1 MAKKVRGHR
10 ANKPNDS
17 FGTIDSDS
25 LYKGAYRE
33 EVYQD
38 EDEEETVEQQA
49 EQSASDEE
57 SEPSFAQGA
66 EKAEH
71 DYKKRYDDLKKHYDA
86 KISEFKAK
94 EQEMTATLSEA
105 TRQQNIALPKSP
117 EELEAF
123 KEQYPDVYDVVE
135 TIATMKAGERAI
147 RNWKRNSKQSASGN
161 RIHGF
166 KRHTKNLQTIIR
178 TSMNYVRMSV
188 FSSGSKSNP
197 RTISDGILK
206 NNTDAR
212 WASRVLDLYKIDAGI
227 TGKKRAKKKES
238 AAAAVNSPK
247 ARDITGEAQGEDRI
261 WKASE
266 IGKMK
271 PWQFE
276 QMEAELDKARQEG
289 RIDYNN

>member
-1 MAKKVRGHR
+1 M
-10 ANKPNDS
+10 
-17 FGTIDSDS
+17 
-25 LYKGAYRE
+25 
-33 EVYQD
+33 YQD
-38 EDEEETVEQQA
+38 EDDEEAVEQHA
-49 EQSASDEE
+49 EQSESDEE

-135 TIATMKAGERAI
+135 TIATMKAGERAGELEKELETI
-147 RNWKRNSKQSASGN
+147 REKEQNTRVQAAYQELTNN
-161 RIHGF
+161 HPDFNELRTDERF
-166 KRHTKNLQTIIR
+166 LQWLEEQPE
-178 TSMNYVRMSV
+178 N
-188 FSSGSKSNP
+188 
-197 RTISDGILK
+197 ISDGILK

-212 WASRVLDLYKIDAGI
+212 WASRVLDLYKVDAGI

>member
-17 FGTIDSDS
+17 FGTINSET

-38 EDEEETVEQQA
+38 EEEETVEQHA
-49 EQSASDEE
+49 EEAASDEK
-57 SEPSFAQGA
+57 SEPNFAEGA
-66 EKAEH
+66 EKTDH

-94 EQEMTATLSEA
+94 EEEMTATLTQA
-105 TRQQNIALPKSP
+105 TRQKNISLPKSP
-117 EELEAF
+117 EELETF

-135 TIATMKAGERAI
+135 TIATMKAGERAGELEKELETL
-147 RNWKRNSKQSASGN
+147 REKEQNTRVQAAYQELTNN
-161 RIHGF
+161 HPDF
-166 KRHTKNLQTIIR
+166 NELR
-178 TSMNYVRMSV
+178 TDERFLKWLEEQPEN
-188 FSSGSKSNP
+188 
-197 RTISDGILK
+197 ISDGILK
-206 NNTDAR
+206 NNSDAR
-212 WASRVLDLYKIDAGI
+212 WASRVLDLYKVDAGI
-227 TGKKRAKKKES
+227 TGKKRAKKNES

-247 ARDITGEAQGEDRI
+247 ARDITGEARGDDRI

-271 PWQFE
+271 PWEFE
-276 QMEAELDKARQEG
+276 KHESELDKARQEG

>member
-38 EDEEETVEQQA
+38 EDDEEAVEQHA
-49 EQSASDEE
+49 EQSESDEE

-135 TIATMKAGERAI
+135 TIATMKAGERAGELEKELETI
-147 RNWKRNSKQSASGN
+147 REKE

-197 RTISDGILK
+197 RTSQ
-206 NNTDAR
+206 T
-212 WASRVLDLYKIDAGI
+212 AS
-227 TGKKRAKKKES
+227 
-238 AAAAVNSPK
+238 
-247 ARDITGEAQGEDRI
+247 
-261 WKASE
+261 
-266 IGKMK
+266 
-271 PWQFE
+271 
-276 QMEAELDKARQEG
+276 
-289 RIDYNN
+289 

>member
-38 EDEEETVEQQA
+38 EDDEETVEQHA
-49 EQSASDEE
+49 EQSESDEE

-135 TIATMKAGERAI
+135 TIATMKAGERAGELEKELETI
-147 RNWKRNSKQSASGN
+147 REKEQNTRVQAAYQELTNN
-161 RIHGF
+161 HPDFNELRTDERF
-166 KRHTKNLQTIIR
+166 LQWLEEQPE
-178 TSMNYVRMSV
+178 N
-188 FSSGSKSNP
+188 
-197 RTISDGILK
+197 ISDGILK

>member
-17 FGTIDSDS
+17 FGTINSET

-38 EDEEETVEQQA
+38 EEDEAVEQHA
-49 EQSASDEE
+49 EQSESDEQ
-57 SEPSFAQGA
+57 SEPNFTEGA

-86 KISEFKAK
+86 KVSEFKAK
-94 EQEMTATLSEA
+94 EQEMTATLSQA
-105 TRQQNIALPKSP
+105 TRQQNISLPKSP

-135 TIATMKAGERAI
+135 TIATMKAGERAGELEKELKTI
-147 RNWKRNSKQSASGN
+147 REKEQNTRVQAAYQELTNKHPDFNELRTDE
-161 RIHGF
+161 RF
-166 KRHTKNLQTIIR
+166 LQWLEEQPE
-178 TSMNYVRMSV
+178 N
-188 FSSGSKSNP
+188 
-197 RTISDGILK
+197 ISDGILK

-227 TGKKRAKKKES
+227 TTKKRAKKSES

-247 ARDITGEAQGEDRI
+247 ARDITGEAKGTDRI

-266 IGKMK
+266 IGRMK
-271 PWQFE
+271 PWEFE
-276 QMEAELDKARQEG
+276 KHEAELDAAREEG
-289 RIDYNN
+289 RIDYSN

>member
-17 FGTIDSDS
+17 FGTINSET

-38 EDEEETVEQQA
+38 EDEEAVEQHA
-49 EQSASDEE
+49 EQSESDEE
-57 SEPSFAQGA
+57 SEPNFAQGA

-86 KISEFKAK
+86 KITEFKSK
-94 EQEMTATLSEA
+94 EQEMTATLSQA
-105 TRQQNIALPKSP
+105 TRQQNISLPKSP

-135 TIATMKAGERAI
+135 TIATMKAGERAGELEKELETI
-147 RNWKRNSKQSASGN
+147 REKEQNTRVQAAYQELTNKHPDFNELRTDE
-161 RIHGF
+161 RF
-166 KRHTKNLQTIIR
+166 LQWLEEQPE
-178 TSMNYVRMSV
+178 N
-188 FSSGSKSNP
+188 
-197 RTISDGILK
+197 ISDGILK

-212 WASRVLDLYKIDAGI
+212 WASRVLDLYKVDAGI
-227 TGKKRAKKKES
+227 TTKKRAKKSES

-247 ARDITGEAQGEDRI
+247 ARDITGEAKGTDRI

-266 IGKMK
+266 IGRMK
-271 PWQFE
+271 PWEFE
-276 QMEAELDKARQEG
+276 KHEAELDAAREEG
-289 RIDYNN
+289 RIDYSN

>member
-17 FGTIDSDS
+17 FGTINSDT

-38 EDEEETVEQQA
+38 EEDEAVEQHA
-49 EQSASDEE
+49 EQSESDEQ
-57 SEPSFAQGA
+57 SEPNFTEGA

-86 KISEFKAK
+86 KVSEFKAK
-94 EQEMTATLSEA
+94 EQEMTATLSQA
-105 TRQQNIALPKSP
+105 TRQQNISLPKSP

-135 TIATMKAGERAI
+135 TIATMKAGERAGELEKELETI
-147 RNWKRNSKQSASGN
+147 REKEQNTRVQAAYQELTNKHPDFNELRTDE
-161 RIHGF
+161 RF
-166 KRHTKNLQTIIR
+166 LQWLEEQPD
-178 TSMNYVRMSV
+178 N
-188 FSSGSKSNP
+188 
-197 RTISDGILK
+197 ISDGILK

-227 TGKKRAKKKES
+227 STKKRTKRNES

-247 ARDITGEAQGEDRI
+247 ARDITGEAKGDGRI

-271 PWQFE
+271 PWEFE
-276 QMEAELDKARQEG
+276 KAEAELDAARAEG
-289 RIDYNN
+289 RIDYNS

>member
-38 EDEEETVEQQA
+38 EDEEAIEQQA
-49 EQSASDEE
+49 DQAESDDE
-57 SEPSFAQGA
+57 SEPNFTEGA
-66 EKAEH
+66 EKTEH

-86 KISEFKAK
+86 KVQEFKSK
-94 EQEMTATLSEA
+94 EQELATTLTEA
-105 TRQQNIALPKSP
+105 TRQQNISMPKSP

-135 TIATMKAGERAI
+135 TIATMKAGERAGELEKELETI
-147 RNWKRNSKQSASGN
+147 REKEQNTRVQAAYQELTNKHPDFNELRTDAS
-161 RIHGF
+161 F
-166 KRHTKNLQTIIR
+166 LQWLEEQPE
-178 TSMNYVRMSV
+178 N
-188 FSSGSKSNP
+188 
-197 RTISDGILK
+197 ISDGILK

-212 WASRVLDLYKIDAGI
+212 WASRVLDLYKVDAGI
-227 TGKKRAKKKES
+227 ATKKRTKKSES

-247 ARDITGEAQGEDRI
+247 ARDITGEARGGDRI

-276 QMEAELDKARQEG
+276 EMEKELDKARAEG

>member
-10 ANKPNDS
+10 GNKPNDS
-17 FGTIDSDS
+17 FGTINSET

-33 EVYQD
+33 EVYKDDD
-38 EDEEETVEQQA
+38 EDEAVEQQA
-49 EQSASDEE
+49 EQSESDEQ
-57 SEPSFAQGA
+57 SEPNFAQGQ

-94 EQEMTATLSEA
+94 EEEMTATLTQA
-105 TRQQNIALPKSP
+105 TRQQNISLPKSP

-135 TIATMKAGERAI
+135 TIATMKAGERAGELEKELETI
-147 RNWKRNSKQSASGN
+147 REKEQNTRVQAAYQELTNKHPDFNELRTDE
-161 RIHGF
+161 RF
-166 KRHTKNLQTIIR
+166 LQWLEEQPE
-178 TSMNYVRMSV
+178 N
-188 FSSGSKSNP
+188 
-197 RTISDGILK
+197 ISDGILK

-212 WASRVLDLYKIDAGI
+212 WASRVLDLYKVDAGI
-227 TGKKRAKKKES
+227 TTKKRTKKSES

-247 ARDITGEAQGEDRI
+247 ARDITGEARGGDRI

-276 QMEAELDKARQEG
+276 EMEAELDKARAEG

>member
-17 FGTIDSDS
+17 FGTINSDT

-38 EDEEETVEQQA
+38 EEDEAVEQHA
-49 EQSASDEE
+49 EQSESDEQ
-57 SEPSFAQGA
+57 SEPNFTEGA

-86 KISEFKAK
+86 KVSEFKAK

-105 TRQQNIALPKSP
+105 TRQQNISLPKSP

-135 TIATMKAGERAI
+135 TIATMKAGERAGELEKELETI
-147 RNWKRNSKQSASGN
+147 REKEQNTRVQAAYQELTNN
-161 RIHGF
+161 HPDFNELRTDDRF
-166 KRHTKNLQTIIR
+166 LQWLEEQPE
-178 TSMNYVRMSV
+178 N
-188 FSSGSKSNP
+188 
-197 RTISDGILK
+197 ISDGILR

-227 TGKKRAKKKES
+227 TTKKRTKKSES

-247 ARDITGEAQGEDRI
+247 ARDITGEAKGTDRI

-266 IGKMK
+266 IGRMK
-271 PWQFE
+271 PWEFE
-276 QMEAELDKARQEG
+276 KHEAELDAARQEG